1 MSLGCKETVMV
12 WFLDMPTLQH
22 LLRQSQGRVAA
33 ASGPAGDHVVNR
45 SIYNTGSVPGGSSQI
60 AGRVRQPARSCRC
73 GASLLRRVREVS
85 LRTLT
90 GIRASLHETAR
101 A

>member
-1 MSLGCKETVMV
+1 LFDTSASQHLFQAIAILPEIKTGARWAGV
-12 WFLDMPTLQH
+12 WESFDLQH
-22 LLRQSQGRVAA
+22 
-33 ASGPAGDHVVNR
+33 
-45 SIYNTGSVPGGSSQI
+45 GSVPGGSSQI